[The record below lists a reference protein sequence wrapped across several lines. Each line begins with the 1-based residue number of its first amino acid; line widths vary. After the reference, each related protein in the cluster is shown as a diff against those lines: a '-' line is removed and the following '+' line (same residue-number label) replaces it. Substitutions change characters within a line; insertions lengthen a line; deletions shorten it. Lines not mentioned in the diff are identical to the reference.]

1 MPYNESR
8 RYFWCHAEHMSLA
21 EMAVLVPALVCWQC
35 LYDLFHGSV
44 CVTTVV
50 AVLVLLLS

>member
-1 MPYNESR
+1 
-8 RYFWCHAEHMSLA
+8 MSLA